1 MKNSITKKTFDD
13 CHTLVDTAN
22 LSCTKAAQILGLSIS
37 AVSRVVKCS
46 TYEEYVEAA
55 RNGYAPL
62 SKANKE
68 ARNSVTNQTTV
79 TIQANHYMMEELRKT
94 NEYLRL
100 ISNKLAYIVEEL
112 TGKSEDGGQQ
122 T

>member
-1 MKNSITKKTFDD
+1 MRNPITKKVFDD
-13 CHTLVDTAN
+13 CHMLVDTAN
-22 LSCTKAAQILGLSIS
+22 LSRSKASQILGLRTST
-37 AVSRVVKCS
+37 VSRIVKCK

-62 SKANKE
+62 TKANKE
-68 ARNSVTNQTTV
+68 ASTPAVNQTTV
-79 TIQANHYMMEELRKT
+79 TIQATHYMMEELRKT

-112 TGKSEDGGQQ
+112 TGKNEDGGRA
-122 T
+122 